1 MMCLCSAHNK
11 CNLNTC
17 SAKRAVGL
25 HERPLLLDVNKKG
38 KTEVRCTGV
47 GVVGGGERES
57 TSTVRPHALVPYST
71 SVKILVLE
79 AYGALAYEA

>member
-1 MMCLCSAHNK
+1 MSLCSAHNK

-47 GVVGGGERES
+47 CGGGGESES

-71 SVKILVLE
+71 SVKVLVLE
-79 AYGALAYEA
+79 AYGVLVYEA

>member
-1 MMCLCSAHNK
+1 VYVCVCVYVCMLCVCSAHNK

-38 KTEVRCTGV
+38 KTEVRCRG
-47 GVVGGGERES
+47 GGGEKRE
-57 TSTVRPHALVPYST
+57 RD
-71 SVKILVLE
+71 
-79 AYGALAYEA
+79 GDR